1 MSQRRIFLA
10 AGSCSNAYANI
21 SVVYLLHS
29 PEAEEVYLAIGYFF
43 LDFIYRTV

>member
-21 SVVYLLHS
+21 SVVYLL
-29 PEAEEVYLAIGYFF
+29 VYSCFTGDIKKYLG
-43 LDFIYRTV
+43 FILS